1 MKSINTLSI
10 FITLCLTLVITLI
23 LSSMTVRAA
32 ELPKTQLEKV
42 ETLNKAIF
50 TQQAMQTIAS
60 SMASL
65 QLNTTN
71 DDILNTNSLVAKQI
85 SLNKTNTSD
94 KVINVTDIAD

>member
-10 FITLCLTLVITLI
+10 FITLCLTLAITLI

-50 TQQAMQTIAS
+50 TQQAMQAIAS
-60 SMASL
+60 SMANL

-71 DDILNTNSLVAKQI
+71 DDILNINTLVAKQI
-85 SLNKTNTSD
+85 SLNKTNTSE
-94 KVINVTDIAD
+94 KAINVTDIAD